1 VLGFGF
7 IWGQWRIQER
17 LHSVYNSRSVHWFV
31 FVLLR
36 LCSAHPCLVIGLL
49 PPSSYVCC
57 FRLEINTLKTNTTW
71 ATAAA
76 SDPAPAASSG
86 GFKVQ
91 QQLWASRAAGEY
103 KPTGE
108 NCGSNEGAGEKSPWW
123 RNLSTSCKFQWFVIQ
138 VFLIMLLCQLISQE
152 IFWVAYVFKTL
163 LSPL

>member
-1 VLGFGF
+1 MGNWLEKNLYLFTTEIAF
-7 IWGQWRIQER
+7 CIQFTICP
-17 LHSVYNSRSVHWFV
+17 LVCFCIVACGNWC
-31 FVLLR
+31 VLLR

-49 PPSSYVCC
+49 PLSSYVYC

-71 ATAAA
+71 ETAAA

-108 NCGSNEGAGEKSPWW
+108 NCGSNEGAVEKSPWW
-123 RNLSTSCKFQWFVIQ
+123 RNLSISCKFRWFVIHVALSVNQ
-138 VFLIMLLCQLISQE
+138 PRNFLSGLRI
-152 IFWVAYVFKTL
+152 
-163 LSPL
+163 